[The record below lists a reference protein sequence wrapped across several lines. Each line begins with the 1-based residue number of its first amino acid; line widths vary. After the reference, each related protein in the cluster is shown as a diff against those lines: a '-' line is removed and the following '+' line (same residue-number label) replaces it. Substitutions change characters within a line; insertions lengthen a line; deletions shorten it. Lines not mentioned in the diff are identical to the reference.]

1 MAGGG
6 TGSQWNSGEGHRAI
20 GLLLDIIVSF
30 LLAGLLEEMFHV
42 LCSSLSKFTLQCFW
56 LSS

>member
-1 MAGGG
+1 MTGG
-6 TGSQWNSGEGHRAI
+6 QWDAGEGHRAI
-20 GLLLDIIVSF
+20 GLPLNGIVAF

-42 LCSSLSKFTLQCFW
+42 LHSLLSKFMLQRLW